1 MSVIRVANLTKIYR
15 RPARSNT
22 GWLKDLFGR
31 RVEEVIG
38 VNDISFSVDP
48 GEFIGYVGL
57 NGAGKTTTM
66 KILAGILHPTSGEV
80 GVLEHVPWKREPAF
94 LRRIGFVM
102 GQKQQLWWDLPA
114 ADTFEFLRTIY
125 DIPRQ
130 KFTKSIGEMSEI
142 LDVAEL
148 IQTPVRNL
156 SLGERAKVELI
167 ASLLH
172 DPEVVFLDEPTLGM
186 DVLAQRNM
194 RSFFA
199 EYNRRYHKTM
209 LLTTHNLSDV
219 EALCQR
225 VIVIHQ
231 GRIIWDGD
239 LDDLLSRYDRE
250 RVFRIVYEASGRL
263 QEEKIEASKAEATRL
278 LGEFSAKGR
287 VVTFEEERLN
297 LERVV
302 ARMLESA
309 S

>member
-1 MSVIRVANLTKIYR
+1 
-15 RPARSNT
+15 
-22 GWLKDLFGR
+22 
-31 RVEEVIG
+31 
-38 VNDISFSVDP
+38 
-48 GEFIGYVGL
+48 
-57 NGAGKTTTM
+57 
-66 KILAGILHPTSGEV
+66 
-80 GVLEHVPWKREPAF
+80 
-94 LRRIGFVM
+94 
-102 GQKQQLWWDLPA
+102 
-114 ADTFEFLRTIY
+114 
-125 DIPRQ
+125 
-130 KFTKSIGEMSEI
+130 MSEI
-142 LDVAEL
+142 LGVAEL

-225 VIVIHQ
+225 VIIIHQ

-239 LDDLLSRYDRE
+239 LDDLLNRYDRE
-250 RVFRIVYEASGRL
+250 RVFRIAYEASGRL
-263 QEEKIEASKAEATRL
+263 QEEKIEASKAEAARL
-278 LGEFSAKGR
+278 LSEFSAKGR